1 MRTWPGKERG
11 SCRRCCV
18 RACAPMHTQTIIVA
32 TLVSF
37 VLVLALA
44 LNAVVLRQM
53 QAQIPAN
60 IRNRALKRGPKNE

>member
-1 MRTWPGKERG
+1 
-11 SCRRCCV
+11 
-18 RACAPMHTQTIIVA
+18 MHTQTIIVA

-37 VLVLALA
+37 ALVLALA